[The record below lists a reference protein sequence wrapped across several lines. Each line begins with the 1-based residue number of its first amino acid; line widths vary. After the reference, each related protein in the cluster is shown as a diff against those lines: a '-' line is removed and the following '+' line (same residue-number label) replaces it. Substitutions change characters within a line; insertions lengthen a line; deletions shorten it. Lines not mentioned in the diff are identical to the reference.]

1 MDNTDK
7 RIIKVLTALTLMFMG
22 LVVYLTYFQV
32 FQASKIVSSNYN
44 KRLWANEESVLRGA
58 IYDRNGSVLAYSEK
72 TENGQS
78 RFYPFGSLYSHVI
91 GYSYREYGKSGLED
105 SYNKELLNLYK
116 NPIEEIAQKI
126 TGPKEKGNDLSLTID
141 NSLQDKASKYLSGKK
156 GSIIL
161 MNPKT
166 GEVYAMVSKPDF
178 NPATLKEDWGDIVEN
193 PDSPFINRSSMG
205 LYTPGSVFKIIT
217 ATAGLE
223 NGLSGNYSCKGSI
236 VIDGY
241 ELRDYGG
248 SSHGS
253 VDLKKAMEVSCNSF
267 FANMG
272 LELGADKLRDTAQ
285 NYLFNEKIPFDIKTK
300 DSIFPEGGMSKPE
313 LGASAIGQGKI
324 LVTPLNMLLAASA
337 IANDGN
343 IVKPYLV
350 QKVISPEGSVLRE
363 ATPEI
368 LATATDALTAQTIKD
383 MMVNVVESGTGKNA
397 HIRNVKVAGKTGTA
411 ENETGREHAWFV
423 GFAPADNPKVAVVV
437 VLESAG
443 STGGKSAAPIA
454 RDMLINALNRIP

>member
-1 MDNTDK
+1 MDKTDK

-32 FQASKIVSSNYN
+32 FQASKVVNSNYN
-44 KRLWANEESVLRGA
+44 KRLWANEESVLRGT

-72 TENGQS
+72 TESGQS
-78 RFYPFGSLYSHVI
+78 RLYPFGSLYSHVI

-116 NPIEEIAQKI
+116 NPIEEITQKI
-126 TGPKEKGNDLSLTID
+126 TGPKENGNNLALTID

-178 NPATLKEDWGDIVEN
+178 NPTTLKEDWEDIVEN
-193 PDSPFINRSSMG
+193 QDSPFINRASMG

-217 ATAGLE
+217 ATAALE
-223 NGLSGNYSCKGSI
+223 KGLSRSYDCKGSI
-236 VIDGY
+236 VIEGY

-248 SSHGS
+248 NSHGS
-253 VDLKKAMEVSCNSF
+253 VDLKKAMEVSCNSA
-267 FANMG
+267 FASMG
-272 LELGADKLRDTAQ
+272 LELGSAALRDTAQ

-300 DSIFPEGGMSKPE
+300 DSIFPEGGMTKPE

-324 LVTPLNMLLAASA
+324 LVTPLNMLLATSA

-350 QKVISPEGSVLRE
+350 QKVISPEDSVLKE
-363 ATPEI
+363 TTPEI

-383 MMVNVVESGTGKNA
+383 MMVNVVDNGTGKNA

-411 ENETGREHAWFV
+411 ENETGKEHAWFV
-423 GFAPADNPKVAVVV
+423 GFAPADDPKVAVVV

-454 RDMLINALNRIP
+454 RDMIISALNRIQ